1 MQWILIGLLLLVG
14 AVYAMRQLAT
24 TNVADLAR
32 SIRRVGG
39 AGAIGVGA
47 ILGLTGRGAIGL
59 PLAAFGL
66 MLLLRSFSFG
76 GRGFGGGRPKSAG
89 QRSRVRA
96 ARVEMTLD
104 HDSGEMDGVV
114 IGGPQDGRRLGEMSD
129 AELGALW
136 DEFQSQDPKSAQL
149 LAAYLDR
156 TRTEWREQHQTAGSQ
171 QRAGMGGS
179 DLSRDEAYEIL
190 GLEPGASAAQIHA
203 AHRAL
208 MKKLHPDRGG
218 STYLAAKVNQAKEIL
233 L

>member
-1 MQWILIGLLLLVG
+1 MQWFLIGLLVFIGVLV
-14 AVYAMRQLAT
+14 AMRRLAT

-32 SIRRVGG
+32 NIRRIGG
-39 AGAIGVGA
+39 ATAIGLGA
-47 ILGLTGRGAIGL
+47 VLGLTGRGAIGL

-66 MLLLRSFSFG
+66 MLIFRSFN
-76 GRGFGGGRPKSAG
+76 FGGGVFAGMRPKSSG

-114 IGGPQDGRRLGEMSD
+114 IGGAQNGRQLSDMSD
-129 AELGALW
+129 DELGALW
-136 DEFQSQDPKSAQL
+136 DEFQSQDPRSAQL

-156 TRTEWREQHQTAGSQ
+156 TRPEWREGRDTAGGQ
-171 QRAGMGGS
+171 QRSGAGS
-179 DLSRDEAYEIL
+179 AALTRDEAYEIL
-190 GLEPGASAAQIHA
+190 GLEPGASAAEIHR

-218 STYLAAKVNQAKEIL
+218 STYLAAKVNQAKEML